1 MSADPRSEG
10 WSALSPEGARYPAP
24 AYAWYVVVVLLIVG
38 ITSYLDRYLIAL
50 LVEPIKAD
58 LAITDTQISFLQ
70 GSAFAL
76 FYVAFGLPFGAI
88 VDRASRRTILVVG
101 IALWSV
107 MTFACG
113 LATSYWQLFIA
124 RAGVGIGEACL
135 APAAYSLIADYF
147 PPRQRGR
154 AMSTYNMSNYLGVG
168 ASLLLGGIVLR
179 LLGDAPQVSLP
190 GLGPTITWKAVF
202 FIVGLPGLLLAGL
215 MATVREETRKGA
227 QVAAKPTFGQFFAHL
242 AAAKGAYTAV
252 YVVSALTAF
261 VGLTFATWGASF
273 FIRTYGMKP
282 AQVGLTLGPVNA
294 LAGVLGCLAS
304 GAISDRLVASNRA
317 GGRFLV
323 PLIWWPIALVGLLA
337 LAVAPTKETALMAVA
352 FLTFGSGLGL
362 ASVPPT
368 IQDITPNRLRGRA
381 ISLHFIFSGLLGM
394 GLAPTLIALVTDHV
408 LHDPGALRAS
418 LLIVLVP
425 VIIAG
430 FLAGLA
436 GRRAYERARR
446 PQ

>member
-1 MSADPRSEG
+1 MGADPRSE
-10 WSALSPEGARYPAP
+10 SAAALPPGAAEYPVP
-24 AYAWYVVVVLLIVG
+24 AYAWYVVLVLLIVG

-101 IALWSV
+101 IALWSI

-190 GLGPTITWKAVF
+190 GLGPTTTWKAVF
-202 FIVGLPGLLLAGL
+202 FVVGLPGLVLAGL
-215 MATVREETRKGA
+215 MATVREETRKDA
-227 QVAAKPTFGQFFAHL
+227 QVTTKPTFGQFFAHL
-242 AAAKGAYTAV
+242 GAARGAYTAV

-282 AQVGLTLGPVNA
+282 AQVGLMLGPVNA

-337 LAVAPTKETALMAVA
+337 LAVAPTKETALMAMA

-408 LHDPGALRAS
+408 LHDPRALRAS
-418 LLIVLVP
+418 LMIVLVP

-430 FLAGLA
+430 FIACLAGQ
-436 GRRAYERARR
+436 RAYENVRR
-446 PQ
+446 P